1 MKPLHLA
8 IGIFDGVHR
17 GHRYLIH
24 SAIQVAKAN
33 NGLSGALTFHPH
45 PKKVLGLPNAP
56 QLIYPIQQRYW
67 LLKKFGC
74 DYVFI
79 KKFTEPWSQ
88 SSPDRFF
95 SYLKRLFPN
104 LAGLYVGE
112 DFHFGHQRSGD
123 VYTLQDLCKS
133 DGNIKLNVFKHLHY
147 THERICSTRIRN
159 CLQQGNISEANNMLG
174 INYHYIG
181 YISNFKHFIHHN
193 ELPIKDGIYFGTLKN
208 KHGDANVKVSV
219 TQGQLQLINSL
230 DSIFQHKACLLEIT
244 QPSLS

>member
-24 SAIQVAKAN
+24 SAIEAAKAN
-33 NGLSGALTFHPH
+33 DGWSGALTFHPH

-74 DYVFI
+74 NYIFV
-79 KKFTEPWSQ
+79 KKFTEAWAQ

-95 SYLKRLFPN
+95 LYLKRLFPN
-104 LAGLYVGE
+104 LAGIYVGE

-123 VYTLQDLCKS
+123 VNVLQNLCNQE
-133 DGNIKLNVFKHLHY
+133 GLIKLQVFKHLQY
-147 THERICSTRIRN
+147 TNERICSSRIRN
-159 CLQQGNISEANNMLG
+159 CISQGDILEANAMLG
-174 INYHYIG
+174 LNYHYIG
-181 YISNFKHFIHHN
+181 HLNDDNQFIHRN
-193 ELPIKDGIYFGTLKN
+193 ELALKDGIYSGILKN
-208 KHGDANVKVSV
+208 KLGETNVQVSV
-219 TQGQLQLINSL
+219 TQGQLRLKGDL
-230 DSIFQHKACLLEIT
+230 ESIFQHKACLLEIT
-244 QPSLS
+244 QSLLS